1 MPGRFSLTSSPQ
13 LIRETFPWL
22 QGVADDL
29 RPRYNI
35 APTQAVAVV
44 LNDGSNRLN
53 FVNWGLIPSIS
64 SGAKMTSLLINARSE
79 GIARTPAFRGPF
91 RRQRCIVL
99 ADGIFEW
106 MKYQGKRDKV
116 PYWVHLR
123 SGRPF
128 ALAGVWDSWL
138 SMDGSEIR
146 TCATITC
153 EPNPLVKRIHH
164 RMGVILP
171 EADIDKWLQPGEADP
186 KELQPLLK
194 TFPAEEMTFF
204 QVSTLV
210 GNARNEMPEC
220 VIEVEENP
228 KLQPH

>member
-1 MPGRFSLTSSPQ
+1 MPGRFTLTSSPA

-22 QGVADDL
+22 NVPDDL
-29 RPRYNI
+29 QPRYNI
-35 APTQAVAVV
+35 APTQPVAVV
-44 LNDGSNRLN
+44 LNDGSHKVD
-53 FVNWGLIPSIS
+53 FVRWGLVPSIS

-79 GIARTPAFRGPF
+79 GISRTPAFRGPF
-91 RRQRCIVL
+91 KRQRCIVL

-106 MKYQGKRDKV
+106 MKYVGKREKV

-128 ALAGVWDSWL
+128 ALAGVWENWL
-138 SMDGSEIR
+138 SMDGSEVK

-153 EPNPLVKRIHH
+153 EPNPLVKRVHH

-171 EADIDKWLQPGEADP
+171 EEAIHIWLKPGEMDP

-194 TFPAEEMTFF
+194 TYPAEEMTFY
-204 QVSTLV
+204 QVAPLV
-210 GNARNEMPEC
+210 GNAINDVPEC
-220 VIEVEENP
+220 IREVEENP
-228 KLQPH
+228 KLQAH